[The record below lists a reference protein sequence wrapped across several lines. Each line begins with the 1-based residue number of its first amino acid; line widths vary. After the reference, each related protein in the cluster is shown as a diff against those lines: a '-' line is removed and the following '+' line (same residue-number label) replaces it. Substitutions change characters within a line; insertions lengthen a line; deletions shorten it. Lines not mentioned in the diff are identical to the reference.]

1 MGKRSSAARQRRK
14 ARRSAVPPPSH
25 PAWSSEPPPVASSLL
40 LAFWYT
46 AGALTFWSFGYTPM
60 RGSDLWW
67 HVAAGRWMW
76 EQKSL
81 PLTDPWSFTRAG
93 QPWVH
98 HEWLSDVIYH
108 AWASLFGLPAL
119 VFWKWAVMLAAYGL
133 LMRTLH
139 RLTRDPLAAY
149 LAAVAAL
156 AVGAPFL
163 DVRPHLYSLLGFA
176 IVLHLTLG
184 RTEPSRW
191 LPLVFLGWVN
201 LHGGFFF
208 GLLAL
213 GLVLSSSA
221 VVQRL
226 EPGPA
231 PVGGGPLALRPSDKR
246 LALLA
251 AASVLVCLIN
261 PNGLEAFTYPLK
273 YAFDTTSP
281 FLELAE
287 WLPPFQE
294 GGIHSPLYG
303 PAIAA
308 FALAA
313 LIVMVSGVRRD
324 DRLLGLAG
332 LALGGLTLAMSL
344 RSRRF
349 IPIFGMSESL
359 ILALALRRVTT
370 PLLRLLGSR
379 WWRLAP
385 PLVAFVCAVV
395 WLAPYPKS
403 SAALLALTAEDSFP
417 VETCNFIEANQIS
430 GRIFAYY
437 NWGGYVHLCTK
448 GRLQVYIDGR
458 ADTVFDAGTYN
469 RYLQVLNLR
478 DGWRDIV
485 EASGATYVLW
495 PKNRSAQP
503 QDLLRSGRWRLLYE
517 DVVSMLLI
525 RADWPPPSPLRETP
539 DSPWRRLVQADHAAR
554 TGQLPQAEAHL
565 QRALEQMPHLSLAC
579 HSLARIQALQDRIV
593 EAVKTEDHCQ
603 AIFPSPGQLKSF
615 RDLLRQAKPRPPGR
629 GQ

>member
-1 MGKRSSAARQRRK
+1 
-14 ARRSAVPPPSH
+14 P
-25 PAWSSEPPPVASSLL
+25 
-40 LAFWYT
+40 
-46 AGALTFWSFGYTPM
+46 
-60 RGSDLWW
+60 
-67 HVAAGRWMW
+67 
-76 EQKSL
+76 
-81 PLTDPWSFTRAG
+81 
-93 QPWVH
+93 
-98 HEWLSDVIYH
+98 
-108 AWASLFGLPAL
+108 
-119 VFWKWAVMLAAYGL
+119 
-133 LMRTLH
+133 
-139 RLTRDPLAAY
+139 
-149 LAAVAAL
+149 
-156 AVGAPFL
+156 
-163 DVRPHLYSLLGFA
+163 
-176 IVLHLTLG
+176 IVLHLPLG
-184 RTEPSRW
+184 RAEPSRW
-191 LPLVFLGWVN
+191 LPLVFLVWVN

-213 GLVLSSSA
+213 GLLLSSSA
-221 VVQRL
+221 VVQRF
-226 EPGPA
+226 EPGPE

-324 DRLLGLAG
+324 ERLLGLAG

-349 IPIFGMSESL
+349 IPIFGMSE
-359 ILALALRRVTT
+359 R
-370 PLLRLLGSR
+370 
-379 WWRLAP
+379 
-385 PLVAFVCAVV
+385 
-395 WLAPYPKS
+395 
-403 SAALLALTAEDSFP
+403 
-417 VETCNFIEANQIS
+417 
-430 GRIFAYY
+430 
-437 NWGGYVHLCTK
+437 
-448 GRLQVYIDGR
+448 
-458 ADTVFDAGTYN
+458 
-469 RYLQVLNLR
+469 LNLG

-485 EASGATYVLW
+485 EASDATYVLW
-495 PKNRSAQP
+495 PKNRSAQT
-503 QDLLRSGRWRLLYE
+503 QELLRSGRWRLLYE

-579 HSLARIQALQDRIV
+579 HSLAR
-593 EAVKTEDHCQ
+593 
-603 AIFPSPGQLKSF
+603 
-615 RDLLRQAKPRPPGR
+615 
-629 GQ
+629 